1 MFDWLEDLFGG
12 GSNKKATMYYYKNGR
27 EAGTKLQN
35 GTYYSKDG
43 KTYYTFK
50 KGKIVKQGKVGN
62 ITDVINN
69 ITNGIYDTVNKAQE
83 QVLQQNVSNAV
94 NSGGY
99 SSGGGG
105 GGYAPAT
112 YSSGG
117 GVSRNSYQDRINQAI
132 LDRLEALEKPKV
144 YTANEIADFYGLTDQ
159 YNEQNILN
167 NYNEATNEFYNDM
180 ISEQNK
186 LRTQYARNN
195 TQYLNQITDSYLD
208 SYKNSAPTA
217 TGKGTL
223 AANYLSTMLNA
234 DNQNSA
240 NDLGMLQSVNTL
252 DEARKAELEQN
263 KSTAK
268 QYYNKMGA
276 YLSGLSTQL
285 NASDVKQYVDSLD
298 AYSQMYSAS
307 RNYQASLAQ
316 ANAAKYAGLAQA
328 SGINASAKANRFN
341 SSAAS
346 AFQDLWNFYNGIG
359 GSQYAY
365 NKVSSYLNGTSG
377 NFK

>member
-50 KGKIVKQGKVGN
+50 NGKVVKQGKVGN

-69 ITNGIYDTVNKAQE
+69 ITNGIYNTVNKAQE
-83 QVLQQNVSNAV
+83 QALQQKVSNAV

-105 GGYAPAT
+105 GYAPAT

-117 GVSRNSYQDRINQAI
+117 GGGSYRDSVIDSLLQRIEE
-132 LDRLEALEKPKV
+132 LEHPKV
-144 YTANEIADFYGLTDQ
+144 YTAAEIADIYGLTDQ

-167 NYNEATNEFYNDM
+167 EYNEATNKYYNDM
-180 ISEQNK
+180 ITEQNK

-195 TQYLNQITDSYLD
+195 AQYLNQITDSYLD

-223 AANYLSTMLNA
+223 AANYLSTMINA

-263 KSTAK
+263 KATAK
-268 QYYNKMGA
+268 QYYNQMGA

-328 SGINASAKANRFN
+328 SGINASAAANRFN

-359 GSQYAY
+359 GGQYAS